1 MVRVLASVVALSI
14 LCGIQ
19 GAPAAKAAVKEATRS
34 TSASAVTDDLITF
47 EGAKNVVYQ
56 TAFYWVDL
64 AKFYRDIVVAML
76 SKSMQGKYNQVVRD
90 GNKYYSQ
97 AKDVY
102 YAEVAPKIDPIIDA
116 ATTGATE
123 VYSFVNEKQKALTA
137 PSLKKMHAAY
147 PATRGIAGPELTDRA
162 VFIIL
167 SMALFRWAV
176 RVLKALLLCVGFMFC
191 SKRAKSV
198 PSGESGSTEEAKAQH
213 GKVDIMSTQISII
226 EAGTAGSTVIV
237 RERQVPERSKFS
249 VTGPTKEVGSSDYP
263 GARCLMSAENL
274 VK

>member
-1 MVRVLASVVALSI
+1 
-14 LCGIQ
+14 
-19 GAPAAKAAVKEATRS
+19 
-34 TSASAVTDDLITF
+34 
-47 EGAKNVVYQ
+47 
-56 TAFYWVDL
+56 
-64 AKFYRDIVVAML
+64 ML

-102 YAEVAPKIDPIIDA
+102 YAEVAPKIGKYIVSVVGRMSTSKILSSMRPQLVLRRYIVLSMRSRRLSLLLVSRRCMPPILLLE
-116 ATTGATE
+116 G
-123 VYSFVNEKQKALTA
+123 
-137 PSLKKMHAAY
+137 SLVGCHPLLFLMC
-147 PATRGIAGPELTDRA
+147 PRVGPELTDRA

-213 GKVDIMSTQISII
+213 GKVSRLAAELVGQCLRWILHD
-226 EAGTAGSTVIV
+226 VL
-237 RERQVPERSKFS
+237 S
-249 VTGPTKEVGSSDYP
+249 VNRVTSVV
-263 GARCLMSAENL
+263 A
-274 VK
+274 